1 MNNLDELN
9 DQEKNENDKEQELI
23 GTLMKDFSA
32 MMNDVGPVVRAL
44 LLKADGSVLEVD
56 YDSTPKN
63 NHISKILGGAPTIL
77 GELPGNIDGV
87 ILTKKLT
94 PDPMIDLPNQHTVV
108 ALFGEVVLGDVFV
121 TRLDHDIQPQHF
133 GLTEFKAW
141 KSSKEHCPSDKAF
154 GKIEEVDFDEEEEF
168 DYEVEDNAEDE
179 HDPANAIMHT
189 VINTYMAKSGGKV
202 PTAEQVKSILDQ
214 MGFNTVGEFSSE
226 EERKLL
232 AEAYETEHRERPT
245 SEQLDIM
252 MKKIP
257 LIKAAL
263 LASDNFPDVTDE
275 DMDEDW
281 VPPDANNESSISR
294 ATQNM
299 VVSECNGS

>member
-1 MNNLDELN
+1 MNYLDE
-9 DQEKNENDKEQELI
+9 EKNENDTEQELI

-94 PDPMIDLPNQHTVV
+94 PDPMSDLPNQHTVV
-108 ALFGEVVLGDVFV
+108 APFGEVLGDVFV

-133 GLTEFKAW
+133 GLTEFESW
-141 KSSKEHCPSDKAF
+141 KSSNELCPSAKAF
-154 GKIEEVDFDEEEEF
+154 GKLEEVSKVEDVDEEEEF
-168 DYEVEDNAEDE
+168 DYEAEDNTDDE
-179 HDPANAIMHT
+179 YDPADAIMHT
-189 VINTYMAKSGGKV
+189 VINTYMAKHGGKV
-202 PTAEQVKSILDQ
+202 PTAEEVKSIIDQ
-214 MGFNTVGEFSSE
+214 MGFSTVSEFSSE

-232 AEAYETEHRERPT
+232 AEAYETEHGERPT

-257 LIKAAL
+257 RIKAAL
-263 LASDNFPDVTDE
+263 LSSDNFTEDTDE
-275 DMDEDW
+275 DADW
-281 VPPDANNESSISR
+281 VPPDANNESCISS

-299 VVSECNGS
+299 VLS